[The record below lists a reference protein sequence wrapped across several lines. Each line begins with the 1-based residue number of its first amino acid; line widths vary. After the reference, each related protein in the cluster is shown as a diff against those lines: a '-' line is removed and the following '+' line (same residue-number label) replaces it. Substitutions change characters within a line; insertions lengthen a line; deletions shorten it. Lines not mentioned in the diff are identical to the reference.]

1 MTTAQM
7 ATFINE
13 AMSEEV
19 LQFLMKPEM
28 TTAQMATFI
37 NEAMSEEIS
46 QFLMKAGDDS
56 RSNGYVY

>member
-1 MTTAQM
+1 M

-19 LQFLMKPEM
+19 
-28 TTAQMATFI
+28 
-37 NEAMSEEIS
+37 S
-46 QFLMKAGDDS
+46 QFLMKAGDDY